1 MVGPKKPP
9 RLPTEL
15 IRPIP
20 DAAAVPVR
28 IIDGMDQNGPLD
40 KPSTRSCST
49 SWRSG
54 SIWPC

>member
-15 IRPIP
+15 IQAMP

-28 IIDGMDQNGPLD
+28 ALNVGQIALTGH
-40 KPSTRSCST
+40 
-49 SWRSG
+49 
-54 SIWPC
+54 